1 MPPGTALPPVH
12 PVDESRPLARIVLFG
27 VQHVLVMAATPI
39 SAIFLMSATLRL
51 SPGITVDLLSAALL
65 MSGLGSLIQS
75 LGPWKF
81 GPRLPFVMLP
91 GGAPLVL
98 FMSIAQ
104 QHGLRTAT
112 GAVLLT
118 AAFTFLV
125 LPLFG
130 RLLRFFPPL
139 VIGTM
144 IVIVGVNLVKV
155 GALLVTG
162 QPGAPGF
169 AEPGRLGLAF
179 ATIGLIVLFTR
190 LLGGVLRQLAVLL
203 GLVAGTLLAL
213 ALGQV
218 HPDAALAGQLLG
230 MPQPLP
236 FGAPVFD
243 LLAALPL
250 MLYSV
255 ASMAEATGQT
265 VINAEAVGKDIDVRS
280 AVPRTVRGDALT
292 SLIGGCF
299 GLPLMVT
306 SGENIGIVRVTGVR
320 SRYVTAAAGVVLVAL
335 GFLTPVARAL
345 SVMPPAVV
353 GGAAMVVFAVI
364 TVLGVQML
372 SRARLE
378 DHTTM
383 LTCAVALALGAAD
396 PRARRVRPL
405 PVRCPHPAGERG
417 RRGRVRRRRPQHP
430 LPPPGPQAGGPR
442 ATHGKGSEPDRPRVT
457 EPSAV
462 PATTPRHH
470 VHRSCA
476 IKGEP

>member
-1 MPPGTALPPVH
+1 M
-12 PVDESRPLARIVLFG
+12 LFG

-39 SAIFLMSATLRL
+39 SAIFLMSAILRL

-65 MSGLGSLIQS
+65 MSGIGSLIQS

-190 LLGGVLRQLAVLL
+190 LLRGVLRQLAVLL

-218 HPDAALAGQLLG
+218 HPDAAVNSSACH
-230 MPQPLP
+230 
-236 FGAPVFD
+236 
-243 LLAALPL
+243 
-250 MLYSV
+250 SRC
-255 ASMAEATGQT
+255 
-265 VINAEAVGKDIDVRS
+265 RS
-280 AVPRTVRGDALT
+280 AHPSST
-292 SLIGGCF
+292 C
-299 GLPLMVT
+299 
-306 SGENIGIVRVTGVR
+306 
-320 SRYVTAAAGVVLVAL
+320 SR
-335 GFLTPVARAL
+335 
-345 SVMPPAVV
+345 
-353 GGAAMVVFAVI
+353 
-364 TVLGVQML
+364 
-372 SRARLE
+372 
-378 DHTTM
+378 
-383 LTCAVALALGAAD
+383 
-396 PRARRVRPL
+396 
-405 PVRCPHPAGERG
+405 RCR
-417 RRGRVRRRRPQHP
+417 
-430 LPPPGPQAGGPR
+430 
-442 ATHGKGSEPDRPRVT
+442 
-457 EPSAV
+457 
-462 PATTPRHH
+462 
-470 VHRSCA
+470 
-476 IKGEP
+476 